1 MRTKLEQ
8 AGAKQLFLSPLTRVL
23 SNAPGNSCF
32 LLLVVSLES
41 VPASCTEAS
50 ESTLQITLFHISIML
65 LQNTL
70 AFLTRR
76 Q

>member
-41 VPASCTEAS
+41 VPVSCTEP

-65 LQNTL
+65 LQNNL

>member
-41 VPASCTEAS
+41 VPASCTEP
-50 ESTLQITLFHISIML
+50 E
-65 LQNTL
+65 
-70 AFLTRR
+70 
-76 Q
+76 